1 MHATITLI
9 EIEMYGK
16 GDGGPREGTE
26 EWPEM
31 SRRGSGVRVTES
43 LWGGMSRT
51 ICHVEESAKDGLGQG
66 ERMGM
71 GKKKMP
77 GFDGRWTVT
86 AT

>member
-1 MHATITLI
+1 MA
-9 EIEMYGK
+9 
-16 GDGGPREGTE
+16 GDEPAGV
-26 EWPEM
+26 WC
-31 SRRGSGVRVTES
+31 SRDGVVMGWNVENDCR
-43 LWGGMSRT
+43 
-51 ICHVEESAKDGLGQG
+51 VEESAKDGLGQG